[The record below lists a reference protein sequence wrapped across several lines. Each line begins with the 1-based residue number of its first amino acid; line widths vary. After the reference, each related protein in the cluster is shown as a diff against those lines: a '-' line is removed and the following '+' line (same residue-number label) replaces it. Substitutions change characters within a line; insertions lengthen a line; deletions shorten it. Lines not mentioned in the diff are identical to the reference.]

1 VQYRTWSAPLY
12 GPGCTRRVPAIPLEE
27 GLHTR
32 VSGFYSS
39 IQWDVTGSRTLTV
52 RQWLST
58 QSYEAQRKFGL
69 LALENIKKGIW

>member
-1 VQYRTWSAPLY
+1 
-12 GPGCTRRVPAIPLEE
+12 
-27 GLHTR
+27 